1 VSLCILA
8 SAPHSH
14 GLSPCYPA
22 ELLPNCCL
30 TDSSYMQAWFK
41 RPLILS
47 VHCPWRRVSWQ
58 RAVACCGVLGSL
70 LRVYG
75 CMVFC
80 PWQRAVWRL
89 ALVDHGQCGLVWPTV
104 SISMCVRCHGL
115 VVCHKHWANSMVEF
129 AQSKTPAIAKDEG
142 WFVPLVLC
150 GCFRYQR
157 SAASLKEESQDGHMK
172 TG

>member
-1 VSLCILA
+1 MA
-8 SAPHSH
+8 A
-14 GLSPCYPA
+14 
-22 ELLPNCCL
+22 CC
-30 TDSSYMQAWFK
+30 
-41 RPLILS
+41 S
-47 VHCPWRRVSWQ
+47 VLWRSGES
-58 RAVACCGVLGSL
+58 VACIWLHGFLSMAACCMATCPCGS
-70 LRVYG
+70 
-75 CMVFC
+75 
-80 PWQRAVWRL
+80 WA
-89 ALVDHGQCGLVWPTV
+89 VWPTV